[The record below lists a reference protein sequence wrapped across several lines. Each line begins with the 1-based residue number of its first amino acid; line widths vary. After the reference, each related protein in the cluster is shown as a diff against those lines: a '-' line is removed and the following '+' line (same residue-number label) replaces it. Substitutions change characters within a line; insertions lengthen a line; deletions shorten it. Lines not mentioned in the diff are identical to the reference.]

1 MIHVHLSFHS
11 ERAHFQHNETL
22 SIKSATHPPTV
33 RWDRDL
39 QGASMNDLCEYI
51 GVKSVLV

>member
-22 SIKSATHPPTV
+22 SIKTATHPPTV